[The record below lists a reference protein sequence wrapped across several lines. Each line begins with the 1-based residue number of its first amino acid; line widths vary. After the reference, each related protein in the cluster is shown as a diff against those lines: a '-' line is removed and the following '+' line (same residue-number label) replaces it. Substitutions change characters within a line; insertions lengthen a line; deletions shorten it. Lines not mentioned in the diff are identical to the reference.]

1 MKLTPRIRTAGE
13 PKTKPLMRPTTGR
26 QPQQQSTQQGLLGYT
41 RLLMCCPSCSWSS
54 SRIRG
59 SARVPTSGSVRVPLL
74 TSFNIKGRLV
84 RIESSALVARSGSLS
99 PCDSESLE
107 TGREG
112 IISGTVQREK
122 AARKRGSTGNPNS
135 AQTVGESPVIRQ
147 KLHEVQYCTC
157 IACASSLIIF
167 DTGCLCASCLNACV
181 RVPDALSPRSIV
193 RGAARCSSYAECES
207 LLSPRTARVGL
218 YVLRP
223 SSYTYTAA
231 VQHVYIR

>member
-122 AARKRGSTGNPNS
+122 AARKRGIAE

-147 KLHEVQYCTC
+147 KLHEVAYMYSTVLALSAHQVLLFLTL
-157 IACASSLIIF
+157 AV
-167 DTGCLCASCLNACV
+167 CV
-181 RVPDALSPRSIV
+181 RRA
-193 RGAARCSSYAECES
+193 
-207 LLSPRTARVGL
+207 
-218 YVLRP
+218 
-223 SSYTYTAA
+223 
-231 VQHVYIR
+231 

>member
-1 MKLTPRIRTAGE
+1 M
-13 PKTKPLMRPTTGR
+13 
-26 QPQQQSTQQGLLGYT
+26 
-41 RLLMCCPSCSWSS
+41 
-54 SRIRG
+54 
-59 SARVPTSGSVRVPLL
+59 PTSGSVRVPLL

-181 RVPDALSPRSIV
+181 RVPDALSPRSIG

-207 LLSPRTARVGL
+207 LLSPRTARVGPL
-218 YVLRP
+218 MVCMCYVLRATRTQRLYNMCIYDSAIRP
-223 SSYTYTAA
+223 RQRVTRIAPCSLRGHSSLGA
-231 VQHVYIR
+231 VREDWSEGVRG